1 MTRQFGGLS
10 LRVQFS
16 RGIERIVGLARVN
29 QLRQVAV
36 VNIQSLALKVRTV
49 RTAAMG
55 TEHRTLV
62 PADSKPC
69 QVLQES
75 NACRVAR
82 SLLVGVL
89 DTEQEGA
96 ALPLGIGPAEQS
108 RACAAHMQV
117 TGRGGSEAS
126 DAGGGR
132 HERRQRYRGS

>member
-1 MTRQFGGLS
+1 MTGQFGGLS

-16 RGIERIVGLARVN
+16 SGIERVVRLARVN

-36 VNIQSLALKVRTV
+36 VNIQSLALKVRPV
-49 RTAAMG
+49 RTTAVG

-75 NACRVAR
+75 NAGRVAR

-89 DTEQEGA
+89 NTE
-96 ALPLGIGPAEQS
+96 
-108 RACAAHMQV
+108 
-117 TGRGGSEAS
+117 
-126 DAGGGR
+126 
-132 HERRQRYRGS
+132 